1 MVALAVEW
9 GDRDSSIKP
18 LDVAPKRTRQDRLA
32 NPTSGTQK
40 SACPKDKTPT
50 SGNIMHSVSATPSVP
65 KSPVQMVTVLA
76 NISAGYDNSGPD
88 EPLSLKEVIAS
99 PYWKGFEKVMH
110 AEFQSLIENDT
121 LEYRNA
127 PSG

>member
-1 MVALAVEW
+1 MVTFVVEW

-18 LDVAPKRTRQDRLA
+18 LHVAPKRTCQDCLA
-32 NPTSGTQK
+32 NLTSGTQ
-40 SACPKDKTPT
+40 SPACLKDKTPT
-50 SGNIMHSVSATPSVP
+50 SGNIMHSVSATPSVL
-65 KSPVQMVTVLA
+65 KSPIQMVTILA
-76 NISAGYDNSGPD
+76 NISAGYNNFGPD
-88 EPLSLKEVIAS
+88 EPFSLIEIIAS
-99 PYWKGFEKVMH
+99 PYWKGFEKVMR